1 MTQDSTRTDEP
12 DSPVIFVRRV
22 LGGMW
27 RDMVSVYYANTPVW
41 RVLKSGA
48 LLFLGF
54 FCWVGGNL
62 TLSFVD
68 WTPVQYVTAYGLV
81 LLFWGPFTHL
91 VVVPL
96 VIRLR
101 RTADHTVTRLFSRH
115 GSKASLTVFLAV
127 VIVLGTFPPGVMT
140 FQFQGAASGAPDIT
154 GDLECSKTS
163 ETVHCTLVNPQ
174 GVDHVVA
181 LSGGETIETDEQ
193 PPFEFEVQ
201 RDDLASVNDQQQFT
215 VELRDE
221 NGNTQRRFVRQLD
234 LVPSE

>member
-1 MTQDSTRTDEP
+1 MTASSGESGETE
-12 DSPVIFVRRV
+12 SPVAFVRRV
-22 LGGMW
+22 LRGMW
-27 RDMVSVYYANTPVW
+27 RDMVSVYYANTLVW

-54 FCWVGGNL
+54 FCWIGGNL

-68 WTPVQYVTAYGLV
+68 WAPFRYVTAYGFA

-101 RTADHTVTRLFSRH
+101 RTADHPVTRFFSRH
-115 GSKASLTVFLAV
+115 GSKTNLTVFLV
-127 VIVLGTFPPGVMT
+127 VVVVLGTFPPGVMT
-140 FQFQGAASGAPDIT
+140 FQFGGAASGAPDIT
-154 GDLECSKTS
+154 GDLQCTKTPD
-163 ETVHCTLVNPQ
+163 TVHCHLVNPQ
-174 GVDHVVA
+174 GVDHVVV

-193 PPFEFEVQ
+193 APFEFDIP
-201 RDDLASVNDQQQFT
+201 RDELAEVNDQEQFT

-221 NGNTQRRFVRQLD
+221 NGNTQRRFVRQVNLI
-234 LVPSE
+234 PGE

>member
-1 MTQDSTRTDEP
+1 MTASSTESDGTE
-12 DSPVIFVRRV
+12 SPIAFVRRV

-27 RDMVSVYYANTPVW
+27 RDMVSVYYANTVVW

-48 LLFLGF
+48 LLFLGL
-54 FCWVGGNL
+54 FCWIGGNL

-68 WTPVQYVTAYGLV
+68 LELFQYVTAYGFA

-101 RTADHTVTRLFSRH
+101 RTAGHPVTRFFSRN
-115 GSKASLTVFLAV
+115 GSKTNLTVFLLL

-140 FQFQGAASGAPDIT
+140 LQFSGAAGGAPDIT
-154 GDLECSKTS
+154 GDLQCTKTT
-163 ETVHCTLVNPQ
+163 ETVHCHLTNPE
-174 GVDHVVA
+174 GVDHVVV
-181 LSGGETIETDEQ
+181 LSGGETIERVEDA
-193 PPFEFEVQ
+193 PFEFDIARAELAEVNEQ
-201 RDDLASVNDQQQFT
+201 EQFT

-221 NGNTQRRFVRQLD
+221 NGNTQRRFVRQVNLI
-234 LVPSE
+234 PGE

>member
-1 MTQDSTRTDEP
+1 MKP
-12 DSPVIFVRRV
+12 DSIEPEETESPIAFVRRV

-27 RDMVSVYYANTPVW
+27 RDMVSVYYANTMVW

-48 LLFLGF
+48 LLFLGL

-68 WTPVQYVTAYGLV
+68 LELFQYVTAYGFA

-101 RTADHTVTRLFSRH
+101 RTADHPVTRFFSRN
-115 GSKASLTVFLAV
+115 GSKMSLTLFLLI

-140 FQFQGAASGAPDIT
+140 LQFGGAASSAPDIT
-154 GDLECSKTS
+154 GDLQCTKTA
-163 ETVHCTLVNPQ
+163 ETVHCHLVNPE
-174 GVDHVVA
+174 GVDHVVV
-181 LSGGETIETDEQ
+181 LSGGETIETVEDA
-193 PPFEFEVQ
+193 PFEFDISRTE
-201 RDDLASVNDQQQFT
+201 LEAVNEQEQFT

-221 NGNTQRRFVRQLD
+221 NGNTQRRFVRQVNLI
-234 LVPSE
+234 PGE

>member
-1 MTQDSTRTDEP
+1 MTTSSTEP
-12 DSPVIFVRRV
+12 EGPESPTAFVRRV

-27 RDMVSVYYANTPVW
+27 RDMVSVYYANTMVW

-54 FCWVGGNL
+54 FCWIGGNL

-68 WTPVQYVTAYGLV
+68 LELFRYVTAYGFA

-101 RTADHTVTRLFSRH
+101 RTAAHPVTRFFSRN
-115 GSKASLTVFLAV
+115 GSKASLTVFLLL

-140 FQFQGAASGAPDIT
+140 LQFGGAASSAPDIT
-154 GDLECSKTS
+154 GDLQCTKTA
-163 ETVHCTLVNPQ
+163 ETVHCHLVNPE
-174 GVDHVVA
+174 GVDSVVV
-181 LSGGETIETDEQ
+181 LSGGETIETVETA
-193 PPFEFEVQ
+193 PFEFDIPRAELQ
-201 RDDLASVNDQQQFT
+201 AVNEQEQFT

-221 NGNTQRRFVRQLD
+221 NGNTQRRFVRQVN
-234 LVPSE
+234 LVPGE